1 MDAVLEHSHC
11 LTSKCRGAQAPRQA
25 NFAGPMRPQNG
36 LGAVST
42 THEDQVLM
50 AYLEALAGRA
60 PATSFLELRH
70 RVGAQALRAEFL
82 PVHEREVL
90 ATAIRTGAEERDVYI
105 GCAPRTRRS
114 GTKRDIDEVW
124 VLWAECDGVAA
135 ARAATAHRPEP
146 PIVIASG
153 SGPNVH
159 AYWPLRQPLSPRE
172 AELANLRLAH
182 ALGADAACYDAARIL
197 RPPGTW
203 NHKGYPPRPVRAV
216 RVRAGVSFDVADV
229 VARTPT
235 IDGTRVERRWVDRGQ
250 RAVPDDPLLR
260 IRPAIYVSDL
270 LGVHARSG
278 HKTRCPFHTDERPS
292 LHVYPT
298 ASRGWSCFSCGRGG
312 SIYDLAAEVW
322 GTGTRGRE
330 FIELRS
336 RLTERFAVELHR
348 ADVGLE
354 R

>member
-1 MDAVLEHSHC
+1 MDAVLEHSRC
-11 LTSKCRGAQAPRQA
+11 LTLKCCGAPAARQA
-25 NFAGPMRPQNG
+25 NFAGPRGVHNG
-36 LGAVST
+36 LGAVSAT
-42 THEDQVLM
+42 SDERMLVT
-50 AYLEALAGRA
+50 YLQALAGRA

-70 RVGAQALRAEFL
+70 RVGEQALRAEFV
-82 PVHEREVL
+82 PVREHDL
-90 ATAIRTGAEERDVYI
+90 AATAIRSGASERDVYI

-114 GTKRDIDEVW
+114 GTKRDIDQVW
-124 VLWAECDGVAA
+124 VLWAECDGAAA

-146 PIVIASG
+146 SIVIASG
-153 SGPNVH
+153 SGPNLH
-159 AYWPLRQPLSPRE
+159 AYWPLREPLSPRE

-182 ALGADAACYDAARIL
+182 AFGSDAACYDAARIL
-197 RPPGTW
+197 RPPDTW
-203 NHKGYPPRPVRAV
+203 NHKRHPPTRVTAV
-216 RVRAGVSFDVADV
+216 RLRSGVAFEAADV
-229 VARTPT
+229 IARTPS
-235 IDGTRVERRWVDRGQ
+235 IDGARVERRWADRGQ

-260 IRPAIYVSDL
+260 IVPAVYVSHL
-270 LGVHARSG
+270 LGVRVRGG

-292 LHVYPT
+292 LHVYSTP
-298 ASRGWSCFSCGRGG
+298 ARGWSCFSCGRGG

-336 RLTERFAVELHR
+336 RLTERFAAELHR